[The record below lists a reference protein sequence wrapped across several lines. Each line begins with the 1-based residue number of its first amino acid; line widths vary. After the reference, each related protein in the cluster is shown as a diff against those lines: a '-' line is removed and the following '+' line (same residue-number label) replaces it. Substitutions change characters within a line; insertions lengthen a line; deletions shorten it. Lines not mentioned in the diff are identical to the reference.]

1 MKRTIL
7 EKMMLLGLA
16 LVGGIMAAQAKTTL
30 TFSGLVEEKIAV
42 TKDGTMITAPQVLV
56 DAIGTTYTL
65 TFNASKSQELYPSG
79 LTITT
84 DGKYDANA
92 FTLGG
97 LSEGDQVTITL
108 DVATGRIKVKGGCTM
123 NGNNITSATNCSAY
137 NDGGTYA
144 YVMTVNAGV
153 TSLSFENATNSR
165 YSRIATIEIVPAA
178 EATPQDVVSNPTISC
193 TDGTVT
199 ITPGT
204 SSLDNPTTTY
214 YTTDGTMP
222 STTNGTAGT
231 TFAVTTP
238 TVVKAITV
246 TSEAQS
252 DVVTQ
257 LCAPTTPRAKTLDL
271 TTVNT
276 GSSVTLTS
284 TGCKAASYTYANE
297 YLEALYGTLAFS
309 NPSQWTLGTSGLTSA
324 AANNIFEIPNLKE
337 GDKVTVTIS
346 SGRLQLYGQSTSNH
360 LVDGRT
366 PSDGYAN
373 ISKAGDEG
381 YCYEV
386 TMLND
391 ANLKVCTK
399 DAAVTITAIIVTEK
413 EEEHYEMPD
422 ERHETVQNRGLWACQ
437 TADGE
442 KTFVSWRT
450 RKTDNANTSYIL
462 YRNGAVYDTFTTKT
476 NVTIDGTASTYTTDT
491 YKVEV
496 IQDGSADESQ
506 TMTLATGSVKPH
518 NWFRIKLADE
528 PVVTNTGVM
537 WDADGKDTGYKVRYT
552 PNDMSCYDM
561 DGDGQEE
568 LIVKWE
574 PSNAQDN
581 GRSGYTANVYI
592 DCYKV
597 DYQQAMT
604 GNDMEAQLLWRINLG
619 QNIRAGAHYTQF
631 LCYDFDGD
639 GKGEMMVKTSL
650 GTKDGLGNYVFQSRI
665 TERSLDVTRD
675 YTRQDDSGASQSSN
689 GHIGVGEEWLTVFR
703 GSDGKELATTD
714 YYPKFNVVSDWHEPT
729 GSSNRYNKGT
739 RFKAC
744 VAFLDGQNPSGVF
757 NRGYYSQSFFT
768 AYNWNGTNLYE
779 VWRHAS
785 TTPGEGMYAQ
795 GNHSLVVDDFD
806 GDGFD
811 EIGVGSA
818 ALDHDGTVL
827 WTSGFGHGD
836 AHHLGDFD
844 PNNEGLEIFYVNEE
858 WKESPLSSVLFDA
871 ATGGILKSHP
881 QDGMDT
887 GRGLAA
893 DLSAA
898 HRGAE
903 MITKGDDDTM
913 GSAANGSTFRMQ
925 YTDGTPDWVGGN
937 GERAWQ
943 NGSLYVNYV
952 TQDEFGQDVTNT
964 VASYPNFR
972 IYWDGDLLDEWL
984 DSRHVDKMND
994 ETRTW
999 ERVYT
1004 FDSPSHTAHS
1014 INGTKENPNLIT
1026 DLFGDWREE
1035 VIFYDYDVTG
1045 TTTKSVTSKSEN
1057 NGEPF
1062 DYEWEQRQFYL
1073 TVFTTTIPTEHSLPW
1088 LRDDHAYDM
1097 SIAWQNVGYNQP
1109 PHLSYSPLE
1118 RMNGTE
1124 QMVTVTISSV
1134 GVSTYSNKTAV
1145 DFSQTGSDLIVYAAN
1160 LNAEETAVTLTPI
1173 ASKQI
1178 PANTAV
1184 ILVGEAGKIYEGV
1197 FTDEAEA
1204 VSSNMQAAPFNI
1216 TVGTDDQFLGLGVKN
1231 GQPIFAKMKAGAT
1244 IKARTGYFQ
1253 YLLPATA
1260 ESRAIRILF
1269 EETTGISTVNSEE
1282 VKAKSEVYNL
1292 LGRKVSQPGPGL
1304 YIQNGRKIII
1314 K

>member
-1 MKRTIL
+1 MGMKTRSRKPFL
-7 EKMMLLGLA
+7 FLAALAGLA
-16 LVGGIMAAQAKTTL
+16 ASAASIEHIALEIEDPASMVKWWSENLGFKVTLSRPGGSTFIEDEAGRVAFELYRPSEGRKAPDYKNMSILQLHFGLFSDDVDADVKRLVAAGATEVAKDEVPGLVGVTLRDPNGLAFQVMRRAKPVVDNPPDGGQGAARPAKAWVTEGFEAFRRGTFGNAGQNLYVSKAGVLQRIYQYDLDKNGYFDLVFANCQNHHESAPSYIYALDGKRVATL
-30 TFSGLVEEKIAV
+30 PGQGTLSGLVADLNG
-42 TKDGTMITAPQVLV
+42 DGI
-56 DAIGTTYTL
+56 
-65 TFNASKSQELYPSG
+65 E
-79 LTITT
+79 
-84 DGKYDANA
+84 
-92 FTLGG
+92 
-97 LSEGDQVTITL
+97 
-108 DVATGRIKVKGGCTM
+108 DVILAGY
-123 NGNNITSATNCSAY
+123 Y
-137 NDGGTYA
+137 NLLW
-144 YVMTVNAGV
+144 N
-153 TSLSFENATNSR
+153 F
-165 YSRIATIEIVPAA
+165 
-178 EATPQDVVSNPTISC
+178 VS
-193 TDGTVT
+193 
-199 ITPGT
+199 
-204 SSLDNPTTTY
+204 
-214 YTTDGTMP
+214 
-222 STTNGTAGT
+222 
-231 TFAVTTP
+231 
-238 TVVKAITV
+238 
-246 TSEAQS
+246 S
-252 DVVTQ
+252 DVYYGQ
-257 LCAPTTPRAKTLDL
+257 PDGSYNENHQIRLQTPSAADCSCGRFD
-271 TTVNT
+271 
-276 GSSVTLTS
+276 GSKKPS
-284 TGCKAASYTYANE
+284 
-297 YLEALYGTLAFS
+297 LAFAM
-309 NPSQWTLGTSGLTSA
+309 PKFG
-324 AANNIFEIPNLKE
+324 I
-337 GDKVTVTIS
+337 V
-346 SGRLQLYGQSTSNH
+346 RLYGQSELGFEWARFT
-360 LVDGRT
+360 D
-366 PSDGYAN
+366 
-373 ISKAGDEG
+373 
-381 YCYEV
+381 
-386 TMLND
+386 
-391 ANLKVCTK
+391 LKVEA
-399 DAAVTITAIIVTEK
+399 DLIAA
-413 EEEHYEMPD
+413 
-422 ERHETVQNRGLWACQ
+422 G
-437 TADGE
+437 
-442 KTFVSWRT
+442 
-450 RKTDNANTSYIL
+450 
-462 YRNGAVYDTFTTKT
+462 
-476 NVTIDGTASTYTTDT
+476 
-491 YKVEV
+491 
-496 IQDGSADESQ
+496 
-506 TMTLATGSVKPH
+506 
-518 NWFRIKLADE
+518 
-528 PVVTNTGVM
+528 
-537 WDADGKDTGYKVRYT
+537 
-552 PNDMSCYDM
+552 
-561 DGDGQEE
+561 
-568 LIVKWE
+568 
-574 PSNAQDN
+574 
-581 GRSGYTANVYI
+581 
-592 DCYKV
+592 
-597 DYQQAMT
+597 
-604 GNDMEAQLLWRINLG
+604 
-619 QNIRAGAHYTQF
+619 
-631 LCYDFDGD
+631 
-639 GKGEMMVKTSL
+639 
-650 GTKDGLGNYVFQSRI
+650 
-665 TERSLDVTRD
+665 
-675 YTRQDDSGASQSSN
+675 
-689 GHIGVGEEWLTVFR
+689 
-703 GSDGKELATTD
+703 
-714 YYPKFNVVSDWHEPT
+714 
-729 GSSNRYNKGT
+729 
-739 RFKAC
+739 
-744 VAFLDGQNPSGVF
+744 
-757 NRGYYSQSFFT
+757 
-768 AYNWNGTNLYE
+768 
-779 VWRHAS
+779 
-785 TTPGEGMYAQ
+785 
-795 GNHSLVVDDFD
+795 DFD

-994 ETRTW
+994 ETLTW

-1045 TTTKSVTSKSEN
+1045 TTMKSVTSKSEN

-1216 TVGTDDQFLGLGVKN
+1216 TVGTDDQFLGLGVKD

-1253 YLLPATA
+1253 YLRPATT

-1282 VKAKSEVYNL
+1282 VKAKSEVHDL